1 MDITPSLVHLS
12 RSRSRSRTRNSTANS
27 RSTSSSRRPSLSGSK
42 RSISSSSTNRLV
54 ITPTTIDPASEK
66 TVPTISLNLDNSL
79 PLDFFKQELIGLI
92 RALRISKWRKV
103 HLAPENILISRILG
117 ALTNSIYK
125 IEYTDQTSPVQ
136 PPLLLLR
143 VYGKNV
149 DSLIDRD
156 SELETLI
163 KLSSNR
169 IGPKLLGI
177 FGNGRFEQFLDGFVT
192 LGKEEIRDPVI
203 SQILGRRMKDL
214 HYNIKLDERDKLLEF
229 PLAWIQ
235 IMKWILIFEKDL
247 LKSTPEKT
255 IEETLLMPWL
265 KFRSL
270 VFAYRDWL
278 FSKYDENA
286 FSDNYRFCHNDTQY
300 GNLLIKNTFDPKD
313 VVQADPDSSTLSTS
327 NKRDADLAVI
337 DFEYSGP
344 NFPAFDIADHFSEW
358 MSDYHNEEKP
368 YFIYEHRYPTQAEL
382 LNLLKSYV
390 EYNFQFPS
398 SNLKTK
404 SQLDAKTDN
413 IKILTEF
420 EMKKLYNEIIYWRST
435 VQIFWLVWGL
445 IQSGPS
451 KDPVDELAS
460 TSSGKGVLGTYEYST
475 GIDALTISQE
485 TSGPPPEEEAITST
499 DDDFDYLKYSQQKAA
514 LIAGDLISFGLL
526 HISDI
531 APENHNIIKFLDT
544 KTFDI

>member
-1 MDITPSLVHLS
+1 MDIIHSSVHSS

-42 RSISSSSTNRLV
+42 RSLSSSSINRLV
-54 ITPTTIDPASEK
+54 ITPTPIDSASEK

-92 RALRISKWRKV
+92 RALKISKWRKV
-103 HLAPENILISRILG
+103 HLSPENIVISRISG

-125 IEYTDQTSPVQ
+125 IEYKDAESHVQ
-136 PPLLLLR
+136 PPSLLLR

-149 DSLIDRD
+149 DNLIDRD

-163 KLSSNR
+163 KLSANR

-177 FGNGRFEQFLDGFVT
+177 FGNGRFEQFLEGFVT

-214 HYNIKLDERDKLLEF
+214 HYNIKLDENDRKLEF
-229 PLAWIQ
+229 PQAWLQ
-235 IMKWILIFEKDL
+235 IMKWLTLFEQSML
-247 LKSTPEKT
+247 QSIPEKT
-255 IEETLLMPWL
+255 IEETLLMPWAR
-265 KFRSL
+265 FRSL
-270 VFAYRDWL
+270 VFTYRDWL
-278 FSKYDENA
+278 FSKYEADS

-300 GNLLIKNTFDPKD
+300 GNLLIKNTFDPKE
-313 VVQADPDSSTLSTS
+313 VVQTDPESSALSTS
-327 NKRDADLAVI
+327 NKKDADLAVI
-337 DFEYSGP
+337 DFEYSGA

-358 MSDYHNEEKP
+358 MSDYHDEKQP
-368 YFIYEHRYPTQAEL
+368 YYIHEDKYPSQSEQ

-404 SQLDAKTDN
+404 SHLDARKDG
-413 IKILTEF
+413 IDVLTEY
-420 EMKKLYNEIIYWRST
+420 EMKKLYNEIVYWRAT
-435 VQIFWLVWGL
+435 VQMFWLVWGL

-451 KDPVDELAS
+451 KDPMDDIMTAS
-460 TSSGKGVLGTYEYST
+460 SEQGVAGKYEYST
-475 GIDALTISQE
+475 GIESLNIAPDSSA
-485 TSGPPPEEEAITST
+485 PEEEAITST
-499 DDDFDYLKYSQQKAA
+499 DDDFDYLKYSQQKAS

-531 APENHNIIKFLDT
+531 AHENHNIIKFLDT

>member
-1 MDITPSLVHLS
+1 MEITPSSVHSS

-42 RSISSSSTNRLV
+42 RSLSSSSASRLI
-54 ITPTTIDPASEK
+54 ITPTAIDPASEK
-66 TVPTISLNLDNSL
+66 TVPTVSLNLDNSL

-92 RALRISKWRKV
+92 RGLKISKWRKV
-103 HLAPENILISRILG
+103 DLSPENIVVSRISG

-125 IEYTDQTSPVQ
+125 IEFNDKDSPLQ
-136 PPLLLLR
+136 LPSLLLR

-163 KLSSNR
+163 KLSSNK

-177 FGNGRFEQFLDGFVT
+177 FGNGRFEQFLEGFVT

-214 HYNIKLDERDKLLEF
+214 HYNIKLDERDKSLKL
-229 PLAWIQ
+229 PQAWLT
-235 IMKWILIFEKDL
+235 IMKWLSLFEKDL
-247 LKSTPEKT
+247 LPSIPEKT
-255 IEETLLMPWL
+255 IEETLLMPWS

-270 VFAYRDWL
+270 VSTYRDWL

-286 FSDNYRFCHNDTQY
+286 LSDNYRFCHNDTQY
-300 GNLLIKNTFDPKD
+300 GNLLIKSTFDPKD
-313 VVQADPDSSTLSTS
+313 VIQSDVDSPTLSTS

-337 DFEYSGP
+337 DFEYSGA

-358 MSDYHNEEKP
+358 MSDYHDEEKP
-368 YFIYEHRYPTQAEL
+368 YYIHELRYPTQKEQ

-390 EYNFQFPS
+390 EYNFQLPS

-404 SQLDAKTDN
+404 AQLDAKSEDIN
-413 IKILTEF
+413 ALNEY
-420 EMKKLYNEIIYWRST
+420 EVKKLYNEIVYWRAT
-435 VQIFWLVWGL
+435 VQFFWLIWGL

-451 KDPVDELAS
+451 KDPVEEITS

-475 GIDALTISQE
+475 GIDALTISQDG
-485 TSGPPPEEEAITST
+485 SGAPEEEAITST

-531 APENHNIIKFLDT
+531 ASENHNIIKFLDT